1 MQTIRPPGCRVS
13 VIDGQI
19 VLRPL
24 ALGFLMRIHQNTRC
38 QHRIINS
45 SPRAAR
51 TGIAEEELFDDFHI
65 PAQPSPAQ
73 PSLVQ
78 PSLPRPNRTSS
89 LGCSCQNCD
98 IYDCTALP
106 TGDHRGDKLGIRATL
121 SHMKYAVVRHRVS
134 REIREMLTHDHF
146 PPKQFEQMETF
157 AV

>member
-1 MQTIRPPGCRVS
+1 MVCPMQTIRPPGCRVS

-65 PAQPSPAQ
+65 PAQPSQPSQPAQ
-73 PSLVQ
+73 PRVTDPTPA
-78 PSLPRPNRTSS
+78 PSLAAATNQPRRQCPV
-89 LGCSCQNCD
+89 
-98 IYDCTALP
+98 
-106 TGDHRGDKLGIRATL
+106 RGAAGGGHCLFTLARIRGKKA
-121 SHMKYAVVRHRVS
+121 
-134 REIREMLTHDHF
+134 
-146 PPKQFEQMETF
+146 
-157 AV
+157 